1 MTVDSEITQM
11 KIHKKQ
17 FLLFILFLY
26 ATIGSAQNTEVQ
38 YLSGTDKDH
47 TVTWDF
53 FCTHGMNSNKWT
65 TIQVPSQW
73 EQQGFG
79 SYLYGKTNL
88 TANERG
94 FYKYKFRVQ
103 KQWENKKIFI
113 VFEGSMTDTE
123 VKINGT
129 LAGPVHQGAFYQ
141 FKYDVTKFID
151 LKGGNLLEVNVSKE
165 SANESVNRAERISD
179 YWVFGGIFRPVYLE
193 AKPEVA
199 IDRIAIDAKAN
210 GSFRMDVF
218 VPNAGNNA
226 VEAQIQTLDGKNVGE
241 PFIATAK
248 ANAEKYTLQTTI
260 LNPTSWNPESPNRYQ
275 VVVRL
280 KKGNKVIHEITQK
293 FGFRTVELRPAD
305 GIYVNGTKIMFRG
318 VCRHTFWPSSGRTS
332 SKQLAIDDVNL
343 IKDMNMNA
351 VRMSHY
357 PPDQYFLDVC
367 DSLGLFVLDEL
378 AGWQKYYDTPT
389 ARRLVKATVKRD
401 VNHPSIVLWD
411 NGNEG
416 GFNPE
421 VRSDYVLY
429 DPQNRTVIEPWS
441 KVNGTDTHHY
451 PKYNTVYK
459 ALNEG
464 NTVFFPTEFLHGLY
478 DGGHGAG
485 LDDYWNLMTSKPLSA
500 GGFLW
505 VFADEGIERRDKN
518 DSIDTNGNYAPDGIL
533 GPYHEKEGSFYT
545 IKEIWSPVH
554 FKQSVL
560 PVDFTGSLSVSNRFL
575 YTNLNQ
581 CSFKY
586 ELVKFNTPFTSVSLQ
601 KQSGVIQSPTIA
613 VGDSGAIK
621 LNLPANWKEFD
632 ALYITATDNFNRQ
645 INTWSWN
652 ISTPATVASQLVSE
666 DKSKV
671 VVAEHDSLL
680 TLQSKKT
687 TVIFNKRTGL
697 IAEVK
702 SNSKTV
708 SFNNGPRFVGFKT
721 NFKQLKHYAV
731 PNGYV
736 VELVYDSVCH
746 AKWTMFQGGWLQ
758 LDYEYSPT
766 GLFDFMGIT
775 FSYPEAEVKG
785 AILMANGP
793 YHVWKNRLKGTQFGV
808 YEKEYNNTITGQ
820 TWVYPEFK
828 GYYSNFYGVRIQTKE
843 LPITIL
849 SATSGHYLQ
858 LFTPQKPIQ
867 SKGGVYPLF
876 PEGDISIL
884 NGISA
889 IGTKFSNAN
898 EEGPQGAKNHCVGSP
913 FVGKIYFKFGE

>member
-1 MTVDSEITQM
+1 
-11 KIHKKQ
+11 
-17 FLLFILFLY
+17 
-26 ATIGSAQNTEVQ
+26 
-38 YLSGTDKDH
+38 
-47 TVTWDF
+47 
-53 FCTHGMNSNKWT
+53 
-65 TIQVPSQW
+65 
-73 EQQGFG
+73 
-79 SYLYGKTNL
+79 LYGKTNL
-88 TANERG
+88 VANERG
-94 FYKYKFRVQ
+94 FYKYKFRVRQ
-103 KQWENKKIFI
+103 QWKNKKIFI

-129 LAGPVHQGAFYQ
+129 LAGPIHQGAFYQ
-141 FKYDVTKFID
+141 FKYDVTKLIN
-151 LKGGNLLEVNVSKE
+151 LNGENLLEVNVSKE

-210 GSFRMDVF
+210 GTFRMDIF
-218 VPNAGNNA
+218 VSNAKNNA

-248 ANAEKYTLQTTI
+248 ADAEKYTLQTTI

-275 VVVRL
+275 VFVRL
-280 KKGNKVIHEITQK
+280 KKENKVIHESTQK
-293 FGFRTVELRPAD
+293 FGFRTVELRLAD

-389 ARRLVKATVKRD
+389 ARHLVKATVIRD

-421 VRSDYVLY
+421 VRSDYALY

-451 PKYNTVYK
+451 PKYNTVSK

-560 PVDFTGSLSVSNRFL
+560 PADFAGSLSVCNRFL

-581 CSFKY
+581 CSFRY
-586 ELVKFNTPFTSVSLQ
+586 ELVKFNSPFTSVSQQ
-601 KQSGVIQSPTIA
+601 KQSGGIQSPTIA
-613 VGDSGAIK
+613 VGDSGFLK
-621 LNLPANWKEFD
+621 LNLPPNWNEFD
-632 ALYITATDNFNRQ
+632 ALYITATDNHNRQ

-652 ISTPATVASQLVSE
+652 ISTPAMVASQLVAE
-666 DKSKV
+666 DKSRV
-671 VVAEHDSLL
+671 IVAEHDSLL
-680 TLQSKKT
+680 TLQSGKT
-687 TVIFNKRTGL
+687 TVTFNKKTGL

-702 SNSKTV
+702 SYSKTV

-766 GLFDFMGIT
+766 GSFDFTGIT

-785 AILMANGP
+785 ATLMANGP
-793 YHVWKNRLKGTQFGV
+793 YHIWKNRLKGTQFGL
-808 YEKEYNNTITGQ
+808 YDKEYNNTITGQ

-828 GYYSNFYGVRIQTKE
+828 GYYSNFYGVKIQTKE

-849 SATSGHYLQ
+849 SATTGLYLH

-867 SKGGVYPLF
+867 SKGGVYPPF
-876 PEGDISIL
+876 PQGDISIL

-898 EEGPQGAKNHCVGSP
+898 EEGQQGAKNHWDGSP